1 MAGTPIRRAKRARE
15 YRMFDDPEFWEKI
28 FDGYSEFGSLPK
40 MARELDIPYKRLYYQ
55 ISSNDDLNSRYMEA
69 KKAYAEMTVSQI
81 QDITDKLER
90 GHIDPA
96 SAKTIISA
104 KQWVASKYAPVQY
117 GERQTI
123 DMQVSDA
130 TQLHLEALRQQMRLA
145 KDITPKKKQITQK
158 E

>member
-15 YRMFDDPEFWEKI
+15 FRMFDDDEFWEKI
-28 FDGYSEFGSLPK
+28 FDGYAGFGSIHK
-40 MARELDIPYKRLYYQ
+40 MARELDITNKRHYYQ
-55 ISSNDDLNSRYMEA
+55 ISTNDDLNARYMEA

-104 KQWVASKYAPVQY
+104 KQWVASKYSPIQY

-123 DMQVSDA
+123 DMQINDA
-130 TQLHLEALRQQMRLA
+130 TQLHLDALRNQMKTI
-145 KDITPKKKQITQK
+145 KDITPKKKQINSK
-158 E
+158 

>member
-1 MAGTPIRRAKRARE
+1 MAGTPVRRAKRARE
-15 YRMFDDPEFWEKI
+15 YRMFDDPKFWDNI
-28 FDGYSEFGSLPK
+28 FDGYAEFGSLPK

-55 ISSNDDLNSRYMEA
+55 ISSNPELNARYMES

-81 QDITDKLER
+81 QDITDKLEL

-104 KQWVASKYAPVQY
+104 KQWVASKYSPIQY

-130 TQLHLEALRQQMRLA
+130 TELHLEALRLQMKA
-145 KDITPKKKQITQK
+145 IKNITPEKKQI

>member
-1 MAGTPIRRAKRARE
+1 MAGTPIRRARRARE
-15 YRMFDDPEFWEKI
+15 YRMFDDEEFWEKI
-28 FDGYSEFGSLPK
+28 FDGYAEFGSLPK

-55 ISSNDDLNSRYMEA
+55 KSNNPDLNARYMEA

-104 KQWVASKYAPVQY
+104 KQWVASKYSPIQY

-123 DMQVSDA
+123 DMQSNDA
-130 TQLHLEALRQQMRLA
+130 TQLHLDALRNQMKTI
-145 KDITPKKKQITQK
+145 KDITPKKKQINS

>member
-1 MAGTPIRRAKRARE
+1 MAGTPVRRARRARE
-15 YRMFDDPEFWEKI
+15 YRMFDDEEFWEKI
-28 FDGYSEFGSLPK
+28 FDGYAEFGSLPK

-55 ISSNDDLNSRYMEA
+55 ISTNDDLNARNKEA
-69 KKAYAEMTVSQI
+69 KKAYAEMTVRQI

-96 SAKTIISA
+96 SAKTIIGA
-104 KQWVASKYAPVQY
+104 KQWVASKYSPIQY

-123 DMQVSDA
+123 DMQINDA
-130 TQLHLEALRQQMRLA
+130 TQLHLDALRNQMKTI
-145 KDITPKKKQITQK
+145 KDITPKKKQINS

>member
-1 MAGTPIRRAKRARE
+1 
-15 YRMFDDPEFWEKI
+15 
-28 FDGYSEFGSLPK
+28 

-55 ISSNDDLNSRYMEA
+55 ISNVPDLNARYMEA

-104 KQWVASKYAPVQY
+104 KQWVASKYSPIQY

-123 DMQVSDA
+123 DMQINDA
-130 TQLHLEALRQQMRLA
+130 TQLHLDALRNQMKTI
-145 KDITPKKKQITQK
+145 KDITPKKKQINS

>member
-1 MAGTPIRRAKRARE
+1 
-15 YRMFDDPEFWEKI
+15 
-28 FDGYSEFGSLPK
+28 
-40 MARELDIPYKRLYYQ
+40 
-55 ISSNDDLNSRYMEA
+55 
-69 KKAYAEMTVSQI
+69 MTVSQI

-90 GHIDPA
+90 GHIDPS

-130 TQLHLEALRQQMRLA
+130 TQLHLEALRQQMKLT

>member
-1 MAGTPIRRAKRARE
+1 MAGTPVRRAKRARE
-15 YRMFDDPEFWEKI
+15 YRMFDDQEFWEKI
-28 FDGYSEFGSLPK
+28 FDGYAEFGSLPK

-55 ISSNDDLNSRYMEA
+55 ISNDNDLNARYNDA

-104 KQWVASKYAPVQY
+104 KQWVASKYSPIQY

-123 DMQVSDA
+123 DMHISDA
-130 TQLHLEALRQQMRLA
+130 TQLHLDALRNQMKNI
-145 KDITPKKKQITQK
+145 KDITPEKKQIIV
-158 E
+158 

>member
-1 MAGTPIRRAKRARE
+1 MAGTPVRRARRARE
-15 YRMFDDPEFWEKI
+15 YRMFDDEEFWEKI
-28 FDGYSEFGSLPK
+28 FDGYAEFGSLPK

-55 ISSNDDLNSRYMEA
+55 ISNNPDLNSKYMEA

-81 QDITDKLER
+81 QDITDKLEL

-104 KQWVASKYAPVQY
+104 KQWVASKYSPIQY

-123 DMQVSDA
+123 DMQINDA
-130 TQLHLEALRQQMRLA
+130 TQLHLDALRNQMNTI
-145 KDITPKKKQITQK
+145 KDITPKKKQINSK
-158 E
+158 

>member
-1 MAGTPIRRAKRARE
+1 MSGTPIRRARRARE
-15 YRMFDDPEFWEKI
+15 HRMFDDAEFWDKV

-40 MARELDIPYKRLYYQ
+40 MAKELQIPYKRLYYQ
-55 ISSNDDLNSRYMEA
+55 ISNDSDLNKRYKEA

-96 SAKTIISA
+96 SAKTIIGA
-104 KQWVASKYAPVQY
+104 KQWVASKYAPIEY

-123 DMQVSDA
+123 DMNVSDA
-130 TQLHLEALRQQMRLA
+130 TQLHLEALREQMKIT
-145 KDITPKKKQITQK
+145 KDITPKKKQITK
-158 E
+158 K